1 MGMEQGEK
9 QKGNLKKQSEYPAQ
23 ISFHK
28 NFQGDLELHVEN
40 QRVEILKEQVW
51 RPTELLGFSLDSQF
65 LSYQILKYIYKLI
78 IKAEWYRYR
87 SKQQNGI
94 HMCGNLKYR
103 DTIQIIAVRCTI
115 YWSINYVRKNGYP
128 YRKNLVRHVWIA
140 QVKN

>member
-9 QKGNLKKQSEYPAQ
+9 EKGNLKKQSKYPAQ

-28 NFQGDLELHVEN
+28 NFQGDLELPVEN

-87 SKQQNGI
+87 SKQ
-94 HMCGNLKYR
+94 
-103 DTIQIIAVRCTI
+103 
-115 YWSINYVRKNGYP
+115 
-128 YRKNLVRHVWIA
+128 
-140 QVKN
+140 